1 VMAPGWPA
9 AGWVQVEVSNRITR
23 RMTQLPSGEIC
34 GGDLEPNPLE
44 LGLVSSGV
52 GDGGSG

>member
-1 VMAPGWPA
+1 MAPGWPA

-34 GGDLEPNPLE
+34 GDDLEPNPLE